1 MQPLSAGVF
10 GPSAAVTRASLAY
23 SLVQSLGLQNKA
35 QQVPNTVTVEVD
47 GKRIPIDDAAQI
59 PAGLAGYVQVAL
71 DMNIINAFYTVT
83 QGPYDLLPK
92 LHATFKPLQKVKRAD
107 FAVIV
112 TRTHDQWNSKPLDA
126 VASQSATTTSDA
138 QFAQRELVVAAPNPF
153 SDRTR
158 FSYQLAEPG
167 MVSLEVF
174 DMMGRK
180 VKTVVNG
187 EQGAGWHEQAFDG
200 TALPAGTY
208 LFKLRAGNK
217 NHSGRVVLSR

>member
-1 MQPLSAGVF
+1 
-10 GPSAAVTRASLAY
+10 
-23 SLVQSLGLQNKA
+23 
-35 QQVPNTVTVEVD
+35 VD

-59 PAGLAGYVQVAL
+59 PVGLAGYVQVAL

-112 TRTHDQWNSKPLDA
+112 TRTHDQWNSAPLDA
-126 VASQSATTTSDA
+126 VASQSATTSSS
-138 QFAQRELVVAAPNPF
+138 QLAQRELVLAAPNPF

-158 FSYQLAEPG
+158 FSYELTEAG
-167 MVSLEVF
+167 TVSLEVF

-180 VKTVVNG
+180 VKTVVN
-187 EQGAGWHEQAFDG
+187 EQEAAGWHEHSFDG

-208 LFKLRAGNK
+208 LFKLRAGAK
-217 NHSGRVVLSR
+217 NHSGRMVLTH